1 MCVWWG
7 EIKPSMRDSTVG
19 RARVPMRHEQA
30 SNALRVHENMHSFDF
45 TPTLPL
51 ESSCER
57 CGLDSESGA
66 GVPREGCRQTDGY
79 QI

>member
-1 MCVWWG
+1 MQ
-7 EIKPSMRDSTVG
+7 
-19 RARVPMRHEQA
+19 HEQA
-30 SNALRVHENMHSFDF
+30 SCALCVHEKNMHSIEFA
-45 TPTLPL
+45 PTLPL